1 MTLICPACRR
11 FDGERMLAASLVE
24 SGGGLTCRGC
34 GRFHPVLDGVPIVL
48 KDLDGWVD
56 QELASV
62 VARSDVPAWARVGTL
77 DRDDR
82 VLNAAMDSPLRDR
95 VRALVDELP
104 GAVLDMGC
112 GVGLHARRDVIG
124 MDLSFPVARAFVGQ
138 GFVADAADP
147 PFTPFSFDAVLLLN
161 LLDSCRSPRQVLAQ
175 ADALLKPGGLLLI
188 SCPFAWSDGTPPS
201 RRFTAQQLTR
211 SLQGGRDL
219 GLSLNYRLQDTEEWT
234 WRLRAGPNSVHE
246 HVCTLWQAEKL
257 VPEGALRHQPGG
269 HGRESSAQGASA
281 GSQKTSATQPREPAH
296 GLLQAHAEVQASPE
310 VQVLQGGLQR
320 PLRGMLRNRNE
331 RQRNPWQLPGTERG
345 FLPLLSPSEKAHA

>member
-11 FDGERMLAASLVE
+11 FDGDRMLAASLAPTE
-24 SGGGLTCRGC
+24 GGLRCSGC
-34 GRFHPVLDGVPIVL
+34 GRFHPILDGVPIVL
-48 KDLDGWVD
+48 KDLDRWLE

-62 VARSDVPAWARVGTL
+62 VARVPVPAWAQVGTL
-77 DRDDR
+77 DRDQR
-82 VLNAAMDSPLRDR
+82 ILNAAMDSPLRDR
-95 VRALVDELP
+95 VRGLVDEHE
-104 GAVLDMGC
+104 GSVLDMGC

-124 MDLSFPVARAFVGQ
+124 MDLSFPVARAFVGH
-138 GFVADAADP
+138 GFVADATDP

-161 LLDSCRSPRQVLAQ
+161 ILDSCRFPRQVLAQ
-175 ADALLKPGGLLLI
+175 ADALLKPGGTLLI

-201 RRFTAQQLTR
+201 RRFTAQQLTS

-219 GLSLNYRLQDTEEWT
+219 GLSLNYRLHDTEEWS

-257 VPEGALRHQPGG
+257 VPEGALRHHPGG

-281 GSQKTSATQPREPAH
+281 GSQKTSPTPLREPAH
-296 GLLQAHAEVQASPE
+296 GLLQAHAQAQAFPE
-310 VQVLQGGLQR
+310 VHVLQGGLQR
-320 PLRGMLRNRNE
+320 PRSGLLRNRNE
-331 RQRNPWQLPGTERG
+331 RQRVSRQLPGTERG